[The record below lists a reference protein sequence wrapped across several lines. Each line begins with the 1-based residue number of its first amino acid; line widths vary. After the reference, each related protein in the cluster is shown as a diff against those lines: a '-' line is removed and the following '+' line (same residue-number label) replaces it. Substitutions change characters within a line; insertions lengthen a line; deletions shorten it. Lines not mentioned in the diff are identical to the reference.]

1 MLTGL
6 LSTTLVNGFSN
17 RQILFGSG
25 DVACLQAKLPTTNAN
40 SSSLPNGIVT
50 CTNATGS
57 GYLNNGKFN
66 NNLLGQ
72 EIALALSV
80 RHNPALGN
88 LAITGPYI
96 TTWAAS
102 ACVNGT
108 QVPNTRVV
116 YSLPASVVTYLGAN
130 NTVND
135 LLALANKGLG
145 NALPGN
151 APSLTN
157 IANACLTIITA
168 FDHCRIFAGFS
179 QTSAGARVVEPTIDD
194 QDATFL
200 QVFPNPTMDKATV
213 SFIAPGG
220 SRAVLEVYN
229 MNGALQT
236 AVLDATMPE
245 DGLYSFDLDCTTFTK
260 GIYFVRLTV
269 GEETSLTKLVIIK

>member
-1 MLTGL
+1 
-6 LSTTLVNGFSN
+6 
-17 RQILFGSG
+17 
-25 DVACLQAKLPTTNAN
+25 
-40 SSSLPNGIVT
+40 LPNGIVN
-50 CTNATGS
+50 CSNATGS

-116 YSLPASVVTYLGAN
+116 YALPASVVTYLGAN

-135 LLALANKGLG
+135 LLVLANKGLG

-157 IANACLTIITA
+157 IANACLTILNA
-168 FDHCRIFAGFS
+168 FDHCRIFSGFS
-179 QTSAGARVVEPTIDD
+179 ATSAGARVAETNIDD
-194 QDATFL
+194 VDVTFF
-200 QVFPNPTMDKATV
+200 QVFPNPATDKATV
-213 SFIAPGG
+213 SFVAPAG
-220 SRAVLEVYN
+220 SKAVLEIYN
-229 MNGALQT
+229 MNGELT
-236 AVLDATMPE
+236 SAVLDATMPD
-245 DGLYSFDLDCTTFTK
+245 DGLYTFDLDCSSLVK
-260 GIYFVRLTV
+260 GIYFVRLSV
-269 GEETSLTKLVIIK
+269 GDETSLKKLVIIK